1 MDAQDNREMSEILIR
16 SRRCKSGVLFV
27 RLIFLQTAGIPLGNR
42 EDRIKRRSLSQ
53 KTCLFVM
60 WVVAI
65 TSDNWHNLWYFCAF
79 FCLGR

>member
-27 RLIFLQTAGIPLGNR
+27 LLIFLQTAGIPLGNR

-53 KTCLFVM
+53 KTCLLQRN
-60 WVVAI
+60 AK
-65 TSDNWHNLWYFCAF
+65 SHE
-79 FCLGR
+79 R